1 MLMRS
6 VTSSNLGASQQPEWN
21 RHGYFMI
28 RGFAPPKIGQLRERK
43 IVDLIRANPPACSC
57 RIPAYIIN
65 DTLALQPEAKPVAGA
80 TKAEHRMSKAF
91 KLCTRRIF
99 ARRKTG

>member
-1 MLMRS
+1 MRS

-21 RHGYFMI
+21 RHGYF
-28 RGFAPPKIGQLRERK
+28 
-43 IVDLIRANPPACSC
+43 
-57 RIPAYIIN
+57 IIN